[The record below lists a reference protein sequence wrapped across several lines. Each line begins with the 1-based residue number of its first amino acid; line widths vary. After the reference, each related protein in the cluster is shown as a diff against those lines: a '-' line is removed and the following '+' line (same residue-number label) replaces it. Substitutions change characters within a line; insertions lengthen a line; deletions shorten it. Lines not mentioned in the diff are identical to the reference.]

1 MACNRYDESDRKFIE
16 ELVHMHVRYLSE
28 DFTLQEAFERTS
40 PQGLF
45 YLLKALK
52 EIENED
58 NDK

>member
-16 ELVHMHVRYLSE
+16 KLIHMHVRYLSE
-28 DFTLQEAFERTS
+28 QSTLQEAFERTS
-40 PQGLF
+40 PEALL

-58 NDK
+58 NNK